1 MNQNALQS
9 FMAYTYK
16 PAKRET
22 HTLLLKVFKQTL
34 LLYTLRIYIYIYA
47 LYIYQEFIIL
57 KHVFIHTVQD
67 INVNKTYYGFGNV
80 SLSANSMAPGIFRY
94 HLQSSNRVFCTKL
107 FQPHAYRTM
116 QLYFRKLPFCVT
128 FYCANAYYYHYI
140 TAPKTLAL
148 HYLYVGLF
156 I

>member
-1 MNQNALQS
+1 MHCNRSWLTHIS
-9 FMAYTYK
+9 RRRGKHTRYCWKFSSKHYSYIPYVYT
-16 PAKRET
+16 
-22 HTLLLKVFKQTL
+22 
-34 LLYTLRIYIYIYA
+34 YIYA